1 VYLSGAKPPVDTFV
15 YQVLFVDP
23 KLIAYGE
30 DIIEYFERQLKN

>member
-1 VYLSGAKPPVDTFV
+1 
-15 YQVLFVDP
+15 VLFVDP